1 MEFCNLNISL
11 HFECSAAPSLFPGP
25 GQCPSYPS
33 RWPGPETQ
41 EQGGEMVKGLRS
53 KQIKLPSG
61 CQSPLINISLVHN
74 VHCSCL
80 TFGPELNV

>member
-41 EQGGEMVKGLRS
+41 EQGGKW
-53 KQIKLPSG
+53 
-61 CQSPLINISLVHN
+61 
-74 VHCSCL
+74 
-80 TFGPELNV
+80 